1 MIKAGTGHAVA
12 AICLIGSAFCSSG
25 FADQTNGPGG
35 NLRFAQAAQIQNA
48 AQNGNETTKE
58 PSQDEKMQSRFPQP
72 ARVDHLIGLPVLDG
86 SDSTLG
92 YVQQVVRMADG
103 RIKLIIPFAHRL
115 GWVRDGGWFAP
126 SRRLVAVP
134 IEVVAIL
141 ALQIIAIDMDR
152 NAFINA
158 PTWTGGQAEIL
169 SGQESVKIALGR
181 R

>member
-1 MIKAGTGHAVA
+1 
-12 AICLIGSAFCSSG
+12 
-25 FADQTNGPGG
+25 
-35 NLRFAQAAQIQNA
+35 
-48 AQNGNETTKE
+48 
-58 PSQDEKMQSRFPQP
+58 MQSRFPQP
-72 ARVDHLIGLPVLDG
+72 ARVDHLIGLPVLDD

-103 RIKLIIPFAHRL
+103 RIKLIVPFANRL
-115 GWVRDGGWFAP
+115 GWVRDGGWLAP

-152 NAFINA
+152 NAFIAA